1 MFLRIGTKSFAKLYF
16 EVPIADKI
24 GQKGGTSFVTR
35 LILWTLHNPYIVLG
49 LLPHYF
55 KNL

>member
-49 LLPHYF
+49 LLPHCF